1 MSNGSFSSH
10 YVPRLVL
17 RKFSNRLC
25 TYNIKTGELR
35 ENIATEHAFAQNA
48 LYDLNTERALN
59 TKVESQFGNLLANI
73 LLKADHTVSLNR
85 MQLLQVKKFLLVSE
99 LRTMQNEEWLQKERQ
114 MKNSFAPDFKERRIE
129 GETPYEYWM
138 RTVNTVLDSDGTPA
152 SILQNSNKT
161 YPAYRWANIV
171 NSGYIAFWDAPES
184 GDEFVITDIGMTS
197 ENEKDWDGIT
207 RHNDKKLSWLTDI
220 LNRTT
225 NDEEK
230 DVIASL
236 IKSLIHFS
244 ENFMM
249 FPISAKRMIVLIN
262 PFYKFRYAG
271 MKSGLSCVPLT
282 ELTLIPNESLFV
294 PNHNYYEA
302 TKGEQNSGVY
312 SENDQYIY
320 DIKKLASDEIQYCN
334 ALFMDRINEYLGF
347 SSLDS
352 AFGSIIKYKL
362 LNDPPYTP
370 RVDYTPLYRIIEK
383 RYSCKLI
390 FPY

>member
-1 MSNGSFSSH
+1 MTNGGFSSH

-17 RKFSNRLC
+17 RKFGDRLC
-25 TYNIKTGELR
+25 VYNIKTGELR
-35 ENIATEHAFAQNA
+35 ENVAPEHAFAQNA
-48 LYDLNTERALN
+48 LYDGDTEKALN

-73 LLKADHTVSLNR
+73 LLKADTAVSLSR
-85 MQLLQVKKFLLVSE
+85 KQLLQVKKFLLISE

-114 MKNSFAPDFKERRIE
+114 TKDSFAPDFEERSIE

-138 RTVNTVLDSDGTPA
+138 RTVNTILDSDGTPA
-152 SILQNSNKT
+152 SILQDPNKT
-161 YPAYRWANIV
+161 YPAYRWASII

-197 ENEKDWDGIT
+197 ENEKGWNGII
-207 RHNDKKLSWLTDI
+207 RHNDKKLAWLMDI
-220 LNRTT
+220 LNRAA
-225 NDEEK
+225 NEEEK
-230 DVIASL
+230 ISIASL
-236 IKSLIHFS
+236 ITSHFS

-262 PFYKFRYAG
+262 PFYKFRYAR
-271 MKSGLSCVPLT
+271 MKAGLPCLPLT
-282 ELTLIPNESLFV
+282 DLTVIPNESLFA
-294 PNHNYYEA
+294 PNRNYYAA
-302 TKGEQNSGVY
+302 TNSEQNSGVY

-320 DIKKLASDEIQYCN
+320 TIQKLTSDETQYCN
-334 ALFMDRINEYLGF
+334 ALFMDRIHECFGF
-347 SSLDS
+347 SSLDN

-370 RVDYTPLYRIIEK
+370 RVNYTPLYRIIEK

>member
-1 MSNGSFSSH
+1 MPNGSFSSH

-25 TYNIKTGELR
+25 TYNIKTGELC
-35 ENIATEHAFAQNA
+35 ENIAPEHAFAQNA
-48 LYDLNTERALN
+48 LYDHNTERALN

-99 LRTMQNEEWLQKERQ
+99 LRTMQNEEWLKTERQ
-114 MKNSFAPDFKERRIE
+114 MKNSFAPDFKERRVE

-152 SILQNSNKT
+152 SILQNPNKT
-161 YPAYRWANIV
+161 YPAYRWASIV

-197 ENEKDWDGIT
+197 ENEKGWGGIT

-236 IKSLIHFS
+236 INSLRHFS

-282 ELTLIPNESLFV
+282 ELTVIPNESLFE

-334 ALFMDRINEYLGF
+334 ALFMDGINEYLGF

-370 RVDYTPLYRIIEK
+370 RVDYTQLYRIIEK

>member
-1 MSNGSFSSH
+1 MPNGSFSSH

-35 ENIATEHAFAQNA
+35 ENIAPEHAFAQNA
-48 LYDLNTERALN
+48 LYDHNTERALN

-114 MKNSFAPDFKERRIE
+114 MKNFFAPDFKERRIE

-138 RTVNTVLDSDGTPA
+138 RTVNTVLNSDGTPA

-161 YPAYRWANIV
+161 YPAYRWASIV
-171 NSGYIAFWDAPES
+171 NSGYIAFWDVPES

-271 MKSGLSCVPLT
+271 MKSGLW
-282 ELTLIPNESLFV
+282 NEIWV
-294 PNHNYYEA
+294 
-302 TKGEQNSGVY
+302 VV
-312 SENDQYIY
+312 
-320 DIKKLASDEIQYCN
+320 C
-334 ALFMDRINEYLGF
+334 
-347 SSLDS
+347 
-352 AFGSIIKYKL
+352 AFDGADG
-362 LNDPPYTP
+362 DPQ
-370 RVDYTPLYRIIEK
+370 RK
-383 RYSCKLI
+383 S
-390 FPY
+390 F

>member
-1 MSNGSFSSH
+1 
-10 YVPRLVL
+10 
-17 RKFSNRLC
+17 
-25 TYNIKTGELR
+25 
-35 ENIATEHAFAQNA
+35 
-48 LYDLNTERALN
+48 
-59 TKVESQFGNLLANI
+59 
-73 LLKADHTVSLNR
+73 

-114 MKNSFAPDFKERRIE
+114 MKNSVAPDFKERRIE

-138 RTVNTVLDSDGTPA
+138 RTVNTVLDSDGKPA

-171 NSGYIAFWDAPES
+171 NSGYIALWDAPES

-197 ENEKDWDGIT
+197 ENEKGWGGIT

-236 IKSLIHFS
+236 KKSLTHFS

-282 ELTLIPNESLFV
+282 ELKMCIRDRSV
-294 PNHNYYEA
+294 PLRHR
-302 TKGEQNSGVY
+302 
-312 SENDQYIY
+312 IY
-320 DIKKLASDEIQYCN
+320 FL
-334 ALFMDRINEYLGF
+334 
-347 SSLDS
+347 S
-352 AFGSIIKYKL
+352 ARF
-362 LNDPPYTP
+362 
-370 RVDYTPLYRIIEK
+370 
-383 RYSCKLI
+383 
-390 FPY
+390 